1 LKKNFEKKH
10 KKVVA
15 ELDKILVK
23 EQQNNLEPA
32 KTKKTK
38 KRKQRD
44 SEKPE
49 RKFSMTQ
56 PNIRSNVIGSVL
68 MIAGLIL
75 IIIPDPLNI
84 TLTFTSI
91 LNRLLTN
98 SNSLNIKIGFA
109 LVLIGLF
116 LIWLIYEKK
125 PSPSK
130 GTTYTERKLDS
141 KKKRLLMSEKITM
154 VLSIWVLLLIF
165 ITYTTS
171 LEIFF
176 ILIFIG
182 TLVTKEL
189 TDEFTAPNLKKRL
202 NIFIIIFLIA
212 FIAIISQKIINIF

>member
-1 LKKNFEKKH
+1 MIEKGREKKH

-56 PNIRSNVIGSVL
+56 PNIRSNIIGSVL

-84 TLTFTSI
+84 TLNFTSI

-109 LVLIGLF
+109 LILIGLF

-125 PSPSK
+125 PSK
-130 GTTYTERKLDS
+130 DTTYTERKLDS
-141 KKKRLLMSEKITM
+141 KKKRLFMSEKITM
-154 VLSIWVLLLIF
+154 VLSIWILLLIF
-165 ITYTTS
+165 ITYTSS

-176 ILIFIG
+176 ILMFIG

>member
-1 LKKNFEKKH
+1 MIEKGLEKKH

-23 EQQNNLEPA
+23 KQQNNLEPA
-32 KTKKTK
+32 KTKETK
-38 KRKQRD
+38 KRRQRD
-44 SEKPE
+44 TEKPE

-68 MIAGLIL
+68 MIAGLTL
-75 IIIPDPLNI
+75 IIIPDPPNI
-84 TLTFTSI
+84 TLNFTSI
-91 LNRLLTN
+91 LNRLLMN
-98 SNSLNIKIGFA
+98 PNSLNIKIGFA

-125 PSPSK
+125 PSQD
-130 GTTYTERKLDS
+130 TTYTERKLDS

-154 VLSIWVLLLIF
+154 VLSIWMLLLIF
-165 ITYTTS
+165 ITYTAS
-171 LEIFF
+171 LEILF
-176 ILIFIG
+176 ILLFIG

>member
-1 LKKNFEKKH
+1 MIEKGLEKKH

-23 EQQNNLEPA
+23 KQQNNLEPA

-44 SEKPE
+44 TEKPE

-68 MIAGLIL
+68 MITGLIL

-84 TLTFTSI
+84 TLNFTSI
-91 LNRLLTN
+91 LNRLLMN
-98 SNSLNIKIGFA
+98 PNSLNIKIGFA
-109 LVLIGLF
+109 LILIGLF
-116 LIWLIYEKK
+116 LILLIYEKI
-125 PSPSK
+125 PK
-130 GTTYTERKLDS
+130 GIPYTRGEFDS

-154 VLSIWVLLLIF
+154 VLSIWILLLIF
-165 ITYTTS
+165 ITYTAS
-171 LEIFF
+171 LEILF
-176 ILIFIG
+176 ILLFIG

>member
-1 LKKNFEKKH
+1 MKKNLEKKH

-23 EQQNNLEPA
+23 KQQNNLEPA

-44 SEKPE
+44 AEKPK

-75 IIIPDPLNI
+75 IIIPDPPNI
-84 TLTFTSI
+84 TLNFTSI
-91 LNRLLTN
+91 LNRLLMN
-98 SNSLNIKIGFA
+98 PNSLNIKIGFA
-109 LVLIGLF
+109 LILIGLF

-125 PSPSK
+125 PSK
-130 GTTYTERKLDS
+130 DTTYTERKLDS

-154 VLSIWVLLLIF
+154 VLSIWILLLIF

-171 LEIFF
+171 LEILF
-176 ILIFIG
+176 ILMFIG